1 MSFAS
6 LKKNSSSALDK
17 LTTELAKTN
26 SNKSYEDDD
35 RFWKLTQD
43 KAGNGSAVIR
53 FLPAVE
59 GEDIPWVKLFSHA
72 FKGPTGKWYIENS
85 LTTIGQND
93 PVSEHNSK
101 LWDTGLES
109 NKEIVRTQ
117 KRKLSFISNIYV
129 VSDPAN
135 KDNEGKVFLFKYG
148 KKIFDKIN
156 ELMNPTFEGDAKIN
170 PFDLWAGANFRLR
183 MARVDR
189 FPNYDKSVFEKS
201 EPLHSDDKELERIWK
216 SQYPLQPFLAP
227 DQFKGYDELKAHLY
241 RVLGLGQASGT
252 VVDDDGP
259 NYETQFVVPAKAAS
273 AAKVAEAV
281 PAPFEDDDDDA
292 FKAFQELAE
301 KA

>member
-6 LKKNSSSALDK
+6 LKKNSSAALDK

-26 SNKSYEDDD
+26 SNKSYEEDD

-156 ELMNPTFEGDAKIN
+156 ELMNPTFEGDAKVN

-189 FPNYDKSVFEKS
+189 FPNYDKSVFEAP
-201 EPLHSDDKELERIWK
+201 EPLLKDDKELERVWK

-241 RVLGLGQASGT
+241 RVLGLGQGSAT
-252 VVDDDGP
+252 AVDED
-259 NYETQFVVPAKAAS
+259 ETPFVAPAKVAV
-273 AAKVAEAV
+273 AAKVAEA
-281 PAPFEDDDDDA
+281 APVAFEDDDDDA